1 MSFYN
6 MSSTKKILP
15 AEEMIC
21 NLTFLDLE
29 KLILGSTI
37 DAIREKLSADR
48 DLLFATNR
56 SGKTLLMSSVIH
68 NKPAIIKEFLQAKNC
83 DPWTVDNSGKNAYHL
98 SASAGHRRCLEAL
111 CAHDISNIN
120 RGDVNSDTPLHL
132 ASKFEH
138 IGCVNLL
145 LQFDCNTKIENKKGL
160 TASDMGNEE
169 IQRIIN
175 CH

>member
-56 SGKTLLMSSVIH
+56 SGKTLLMSSTTNPQLLKNFYKQRTAIH
-68 NKPAIIKEFLQAKNC
+68 GQSTIQEKTHTTFLRLL
-83 DPWTVDNSGKNAYHL
+83 DT
-98 SASAGHRRCLEAL
+98 
-111 CAHDISNIN
+111 
-120 RGDVNSDTPLHL
+120 GDV
-132 ASKFEH
+132 
-138 IGCVNLL
+138 
-145 LQFDCNTKIENKKGL
+145 
-160 TASDMGNEE
+160 
-169 IQRIIN
+169 
-175 CH
+175 